1 MFTRVLHTTIILT
14 VIDIYNCST
23 YRKLI
28 GARVFYKGYEAYAG
42 KLDAS
47 FYTARDAIGHGSHTL
62 STAGG
67 NFVQGVSV
75 FGNGNG
81 TAKGGSPKARVA
93 AYKVCWLE
101 HSIRYPVCYDADIL
115 AGFEAAISDGVDVLS
130 VSLGG
135 SSINLF
141 SDSTSIGSLHAV
153 ANGIVV
159 VSSAGNSGP
168 YFGTVSNVS
177 PWLFTVAASTIDR
190 DFTSYVKLGDNKNI
204 KVLFFLIP
212 FVYIACVKKNSFS
225 SEYIQSRKY

>member
-1 MFTRVLHTTIILT
+1 VSTSYPTIILK
-14 VIDIYNCST
+14 VIDIYYCST

-28 GARVFYKGYEAYAG
+28 GARVFHKGYEAYLG

-47 FYTARDAIGHGSHTL
+47 FYTARDTVGHGSHTL

-93 AYKVCWLE
+93 AYKVCWL
-101 HSIRYPVCYDADIL
+101 HGCDGADIL

-135 SSINLF
+135 RTKNLF
-141 SDSTSIGSLHAV
+141 SDPVAIGSFHAV

-159 VSSAGNSGP
+159 VSSAGNAGP
-168 YFGTVSNVS
+168 YFETISNVA

-190 DFTSYVKLGDNKNI
+190 DFTSYVKLGDNKYI
-204 KVLFFLIP
+204 KVLLF
-212 FVYIACVKKNSFS
+212 
-225 SEYIQSRKY
+225 